1 MLMHLKRYIY
11 EITHEHACLKLLYT
25 KRLFIS
31 CYLYLAFLSMKY
43 PRRLS
48 SGANNTVIVLSEME
62 VAKLFSGDTRSDL
75 GSEAEKMR
83 FATTIN
89 ELVVRFNRLD
99 YNDALDAEMLVM
111 ERIYPIDYR
120 AHEVERR
127 ELWFDLFAD
136 ELLQLHVN
144 GFVHRDLKR
153 PSDLDG
159 LAFDNLLLTDRGL
172 RLIDVGISALKHQVG
187 DRIFSRYVAHEQDGL
202 ALFRD
207 YFLNR

>member
-1 MLMHLKRYIY
+1 
-11 EITHEHACLKLLYT
+11 
-25 KRLFIS
+25 
-31 CYLYLAFLSMKY
+31 MKY

-48 SGANNTVIVLSEME
+48 SGANNTVIVISETE
-62 VAKLFSGDTRSDL
+62 VAKLFSGDTRSDI

-83 FATTIN
+83 FANGIN
-89 ELVVRFNRLD
+89 ELVVQFDRLD
-99 YNDALDAEMLVM
+99 YDDLLNAELLLM

-127 ELWFDLFAD
+127 ELWFDVFAD
-136 ELLQLHVN
+136 ELAQLHAN

-159 LAFDNLLLTDRGL
+159 LAFDNVLLTERGL
-172 RLIDVGISALKHQVG
+172 RLIDVGISALRHQVG
-187 DRIFSRYVAHEQDGL
+187 DKIFSRYVDLEL
-202 ALFRD
+202 AELAEFRA